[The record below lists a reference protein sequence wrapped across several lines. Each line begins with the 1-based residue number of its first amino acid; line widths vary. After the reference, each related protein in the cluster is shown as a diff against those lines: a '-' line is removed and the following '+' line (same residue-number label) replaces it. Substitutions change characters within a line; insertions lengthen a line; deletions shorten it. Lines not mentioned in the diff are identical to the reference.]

1 MDEQN
6 TAFPVVVTGLIGRE
20 TVQTVMGRD
29 LHAFLQVGKD
39 FSTWMKDRVSQYG
52 FTEDVDFITY
62 QDVRSPKSGSAKSR
76 SVVATEYAISIDMA
90 KELAMVERNDQG
102 KRARQYFIEC
112 ERRAKSVDPVA
123 ALNDPSA
130 LRGLLL
136 QNVEK
141 VIALEA
147 QVEADKPKTSFYDQY
162 VNTDG
167 LYGLQNAG
175 RALGAHPN
183 KFTAWL
189 KKDYLFYQGTALV
202 PRVRFIQMGVFEVKS
217 EIVDEKAR
225 YRTFVTAKGLSYLSQ
240 RLPDT
245 IKLHPGDGEAA

>member
-1 MDEQN
+1 MNANDN
-6 TAFPVVVTGLIGRE
+6 AFPVVVTGDIGGAAVRTVNARE
-20 TVQTVMGRD
+20 
-29 LHAFLQVGKD
+29 LHSFLQNGD
-39 FSTWMKDRVSQYG
+39 RFAGWIKDRIDQYG
-52 FTEDVDFITY
+52 FVEGQDFVSFSENAEKPRGGRPT
-62 QDVRSPKSGSAKSR
+62 K
-76 SVVATEYAISIDMA
+76 EYAVSIDMA

-112 ERRAKSVDPVA
+112 ERRATDVNPVA
-123 ALNDPSA
+123 ALNDPAS

-162 VNTDG
+162 VNVDG

-189 KKDYLFYQGTALV
+189 KQDYLFYQGTALV

-225 YRTFVTAKGLSYLSQ
+225 YRTFVTAKGLTYLAK
-240 RLPDT
+240 RMPEA
-245 IKLHPGDGEAA
+245 IKLQPGSGEAA

>member
-1 MDEQN
+1 MPDIYN
-6 TAFPVVVTGLIGRE
+6 TPALPGGNPTMSSREIAELTGKQHKHVLTDIRKMLGDLKIQPAEFSARYLDAKGEARECYDLPKRESLILVSGYSVELR
-20 TVQTVMGRD
+20 
-29 LHAFLQVGKD
+29 AKII
-39 FSTWMKDRVSQYG
+39 DRWAELERQ
-52 FTEDVDFITY
+52 
-62 QDVRSPKSGSAKSR
+62 
-76 SVVATEYAISIDMA
+76 VAT
-90 KELAMVERNDQG
+90 
-102 KRARQYFIEC
+102 F
-112 ERRAKSVDPVA
+112 DPVA
-123 ALNDPSA
+123 VLGDPA
-130 LRGLLL
+130 AMRGLLL
-136 QNVEK
+136 TYTEK
-141 VIALEA
+141 VIALETR
-147 QVEADKPKTSFYDQY
+147 VEADKPKTNFYDQY

-240 RLPDT
+240 RLPDAL
-245 IKLHPGDGEAA
+245 KLHPGDGEAA